1 MFEHRNRKRPL
12 FGAAFSCGLA
22 NPARMPYFVLAC
34 PCYAGRDMNDAIR
47 TILVDDEPP
56 ALDELSYLL
65 SAHAD
70 VDVVG
75 TAASAV
81 EAVRTI
87 AAKRPDLVFLDIQ
100 MPGRDGFSALQEVMK
115 LESQPLVVFVTAFD
129 EYAIRAFEENAVD
142 YILKPVDPRRL
153 AASLDRVRKRLGA
166 GGESDAGEVLRKL
179 LAGAGLR
186 PGVTRISVE
195 HGGRNILLNPR
206 EIAFF
211 NYENRRVHAKAGGR
225 VYPCAC
231 DLTLDRLEER
241 LEGFPFFRVNRS
253 QLVNLALVRTYA
265 PWFNGKYVLTM
276 NDGAETEIA
285 VSKGRV
291 RAFRDAMEL

>member
-1 MFEHRNRKRPL
+1 
-12 FGAAFSCGLA
+12 
-22 NPARMPYFVLAC
+22 
-34 PCYAGRDMNDAIR
+34 MNGTIR

-65 SAHAD
+65 SAHPD

-75 TAASAV
+75 TAASAA

-100 MPGRDGFSALQEVMK
+100 MPGRDGFSVLGEIME
-115 LESQPLVVFVTAFD
+115 LEPQPLVVFVTAFD
-129 EYAIRAFEENAVD
+129 EYAIRAFEENAED

-153 AASLDRVRKRLGA
+153 AASLDRVRKRAGADGESGA
-166 GGESDAGEVLRKL
+166 GEMLRRL
-179 LAGAGLR
+179 LAGAGLK

-206 EIAFF
+206 EIAYF
-211 NYENRRVHAKAGGR
+211 NYENRRVHAVTRGQ
-225 VYPCAC
+225 VYPCSC

-241 LEGFPFFRVNRS
+241 LEGFPFFRANRS

-276 NDGAETEIA
+276 NDGAETEVA